1 MSGRKAE
8 QLLHSWETI
17 RYELL
22 NTNICDLHLTIA
34 NSPLQ
39 KPVRRL
45 LTELTRKHFRFRP
58 KFYLTDSWGCPNE
71 VPLIGIPF
79 YLADE
84 RLRLIERE
92 QTGEIE
98 NESDIMSLLRHEAG
112 HAVNYAYRLWERPD
126 WTEVFGSFRQRYEA
140 HFHPLPNSKNFV
152 RHLKAPPYGRT
163 YAQKHP
169 DEDFAETFAVWL
181 TPSSRWRQ
189 RYAGWPAMSKLQ
201 FVNDLA
207 RAIADVPPLVSDG
220 ERLMPI
226 SEMNIL
232 LIDHY
237 GQRADRYSQV
247 AQGYVDDLLR
257 KAFPSKFSGERMAV
271 SRLIRNHRKELVRMV
286 SQWTDLDSSEVEVIL
301 EKLEVRS
308 RERSLKIPAK
318 DANEKL
324 LEIAVMLTGMAA
336 NFYHTGRL
344 ST

>member
-8 QLLHSWETI
+8 KLLHSWETI

-22 NTNICDLHLTIA
+22 NTNICDLRLTIA

-45 LTELTRKHFRFRP
+45 LNELTKKHFRFRP

-71 VPLIGIPF
+71 VPVIGIPF

-84 RLRLIERE
+84 RLRLIEEE
-92 QTGEIE
+92 QTGMIE
-98 NESDIMSLLRHEAG
+98 KEADIMSLLRHEAG
-112 HAVNYAYRLWERPD
+112 HAINYAYRLWERRD
-126 WTEVFGSFRQRYEA
+126 WSEVFGSFRQRYED
-140 HFHPLPNSKNFV
+140 HFHPMPYSRNFV
-152 RHLKAPPYGRT
+152 RHLKAQTYGRT

-189 RYAGWPAMSKLQ
+189 RYAGWPAMRKLQ

-207 RAIADVPPLVSDG
+207 SEIADMPAQIFG
-220 ERLMPI
+220 GQRLQPV
-226 SEMNIL
+226 SEMKIL

-237 GQRADRYSQV
+237 GQRANWYSRV

-257 KAFPSKFSGERMAV
+257 KAFPSKVTRQRMAV
-271 SRLIRNHRKELVRMV
+271 SRLIRNHRKELARMV
-286 SQWTDLDSSEVEVIL
+286 AYWTDLDISEVEVIL
-301 EKLEVRS
+301 EKLKVRS
-308 RERSLKIPAK
+308 RELSLRIPAK
-318 DANEKL
+318 EAGEKL
-324 LEIAVMLTGMAA
+324 LEIAVMLTGMAS